1 MPKVS
6 LSPIQRKQWEIQRY
20 IIGEM
25 KLRHITQ
32 QNLADALG
40 ISQPSARYLINNA
53 GSISYSQLLIIFQV
67 LDTSDED
74 RRRLT
79 TL

>member
-1 MPKVS
+1 MPKVT
-6 LSPIQRKQWEIQRY
+6 LNPMQRKAWEIERY
-20 IIGEM
+20 ILGEM

-32 QNLADALG
+32 KDLADAWG
-40 ISQPSARYLINNA
+40 ISQPAARYLIHNA
-53 GSISYSQLLIIFQV
+53 MSISYSQLLTIFNV
-67 LDTSDED
+67 LETSDED

>member
-1 MPKVS
+1 MAKVT
-6 LSPIQRKQWEIQRY
+6 LSPVQRKAWEIQRY

-32 QNLADALG
+32 KDLADALE
-40 ISQPSARYLINNA
+40 ISQPAARYLINNA
-53 GSISYSQLLIIFQV
+53 KSSSYSQLLIIFD
-67 LDTSDED
+67 LLETSEKE
-74 RRRLT
+74 RSRLL

>member
-1 MPKVS
+1 MPKVT
-6 LSPIQRKQWEIQRY
+6 LNPLERKQWEIQRY

-25 KLRHITQ
+25 KLRNITQ
-32 QNLADALG
+32 RDLANALG
-40 ISQPSARYLINNA
+40 ISQPAARYLINNA
-53 GSISYSQLLIIFQV
+53 GSISFSQLLIIFKV

>member
-6 LSPIQRKQWEIQRY
+6 LSPLQRKQWEIQRY

-32 QNLADALG
+32 REMAEALD
-40 ISQPSARYLINNA
+40 ISQPAMSYLIKNA
-53 GSISYSQLLIIFQV
+53 QSISYSQLLIIFKV
-67 LDTSDED
+67 LETSEED

>member
-6 LSPIQRKQWEIQRY
+6 LDPMQKKQWEIQRY

-32 QNLADALG
+32 QDLADELE
-40 ISQPSARYLINNA
+40 ISQPAVRYLINHA
-53 GSISYSQLLIIFQV
+53 QSISYSQLLIIFKV
-67 LDTSDED
+67 LETTDED

>member
-1 MPKVS
+1 MAKVT
-6 LSPIQRKQWEIQRY
+6 LSPVQRKAWEIQRY

-32 QNLADALG
+32 KDLADALE
-40 ISQPSARYLINNA
+40 ISQPAARYLINNA
-53 GSISYSQLLIIFQV
+53 KSISYSQLLIIFD
-67 LDTSDED
+67 LLETSEKE
-74 RRRLT
+74 RSRLL

>member
-1 MPKVS
+1 MPKVFID
-6 LSPIQRKQWEIQRY
+6 PMTKKHWEIQRY

-32 QNLADALG
+32 KDLADALD
-40 ISQPSARYLINNA
+40 ITQPAARYLINHA
-53 GSISYSQLLIIFQV
+53 GSISYSQLLIIFKV
-67 LDTSDED
+67 LETSDED

-79 TL
+79 AL